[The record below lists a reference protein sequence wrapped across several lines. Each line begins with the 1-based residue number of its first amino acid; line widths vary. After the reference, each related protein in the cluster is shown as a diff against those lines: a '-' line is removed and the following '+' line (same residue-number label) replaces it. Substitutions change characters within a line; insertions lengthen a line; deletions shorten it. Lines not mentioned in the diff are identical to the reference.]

1 MKAILAA
8 TIEIRVSEGR
18 ENMFLG
24 HVKFSTPWIHV
35 VRDISISQWHPSL
48 ETQQRDLI
56 IVPLSEKTQAPVV
69 CEYTTRS
76 FIHQITVHEV
86 NAVSVLCVSSSG
98 NKTYYRQITT
108 LFIYSRA
115 NG

>member
-1 MKAILAA
+1 MLFA
-8 TIEIRVSEGR
+8 TLVSHSGTLR
-18 ENMFLG
+18 W
-24 HVKFSTPWIHV
+24 KP
-35 VRDISISQWHPSL
+35 
-48 ETQQRDLI
+48 QQHNLI

-69 CEYTTRS
+69 CEYTTS
-76 FIHQITVHEV
+76 SLIHQITVHEV